1 MKFTIDSV
9 GRAVSAPVQI
19 PLWRSSRPVE
29 APGPGRAELHH
40 RLCWYTAQGDISFVF
55 AAGFPVWRMRMRQ
68 IINFT
73 SCSFLRRCACRMTP
87 TRLSYRGE
95 VRSCLTNANT
105 AVAMSTFLTRHD
117 PGLLLFTNPTPDR

>member
-29 APGPGRAELHH
+29 APGPGRAEL
-40 RLCWYTAQGDISFVF
+40 RRCLCWYTAPGDISFVF

-68 IINFT
+68 IINFIQLQFSAT
-73 SCSFLRRCACRMTP
+73 MRMP
-87 TRLSYRGE
+87 HDADE
-95 VRSCLTNANT
+95 
-105 AVAMSTFLTRHD
+105 AVV
-117 PGLLLFTNPTPDR
+117 PW